1 MNEKIVVCGASGYIG
16 RHLVADLVRQG
27 HKNVWAVGRKNP
39 DVPGSLFD
47 RADLLDLLDCQ
58 RVCYGAT
65 QVYNLAATVGGIG
78 FIQKHRADCM
88 TSAAININLLR
99 SLPKTGLLGYLF
111 ASSSCVYSSSTVPA
125 RESSVVPGNLS
136 GYGLEKYYSEEVCR
150 AFYEDYAVPVRIA
163 RLHTVYG
170 PGDFRGHGRDH
181 APTAMAE
188 AVVEAKFS
196 GVHEIKVWG
205 DGEQTR
211 SLLYIDDAVDG
222 IQRIMNG
229 AYAGPV
235 NLASSEVVTVN
246 GVIQRLEEKAAIQL
260 QRFYNKSGPVGEQ
273 NKITDNRL
281 LRDLFNWEPM
291 TSAKTGLSKLYDSAW
306 DRRLKK

>member
-1 MNEKIVVCGASGYIG
+1 MNEKIVVCGASGYVG
-16 RHLVADLVRQG
+16 RHLVADLARNGYTNVVAAGRTDLQVHGVRFEY
-27 HKNVWAVGRKNP
+27 V
-39 DVPGSLFD
+39 
-47 RADLLDLLDCQ
+47 DLLDYYACKSVLA
-58 RVCYGAT
+58 GAT
-65 QVYNLAATVGGIG
+65 RVYNLAAVVGGIG

-99 SLPKTGLLGYLF
+99 ARPEGLRGYFF

-125 RESSVVPGNLS
+125 RESSVIPGNLS

-150 AFYEDYAVPVRIA
+150 AFYEDHAVPVRIA

-196 GVHEIKVWG
+196 GIHEVKIWG

-246 GVIQRLEEKAAIQL
+246 GVIQRLEEKAAIPL